1 MIMIA
6 NQQTPEER
14 AEDLLNV
21 QLQRARVLGAIATLQ
36 GMLLGI
42 NEAMQMNLAMPK
54 TFNDEIRR
62 LENYGEDGCGNEN

>member
-14 AEDLLNV
+14 AEQLLNV

-42 NEAMQMNLAMPK
+42 NDAMRINLAMLK

-62 LENYGEDGCGNEN
+62 LETYGEDGCGNEN